1 MLYDVRLELH
11 YDYEGVVHGDRH
23 LIRVAPITIPNV
35 QRVIASA
42 ISFEPR
48 PDSETTFTDFFGN
61 NVSTVSYAAYHERL
75 DVRLAA
81 RIQVEDI
88 TPPADLSPNL
98 DSLRRDLDTLWS
110 LGPHSPHHF
119 LAPSPRV
126 ALSKSITDYA
136 RQSVARTA
144 SVRAAAMDLC
154 LSIHRDFDYDRKA
167 TKVDTPPLEAFELKR
182 GVCQDFVHVMI
193 AGLRGVGI
201 PAAYVSGF
209 LRTLPPKGKPRL
221 EGADAMHAWVRVW
234 CGQHQGWLEFD
245 PTNAMLAGPDHITIG
260 HGRDYA
266 DISPIVGVLRTSSS
280 GHETKQAVD
289 VVRVE

>member
-11 YDYEGVVHGDRH
+11 YDYEGYVHGDRH
-23 LIRVAPITIPNV
+23 LIRVAPISIPNV
-35 QRVIASA
+35 QRVIAS
-42 ISFEPR
+42 SMSLDPR
-48 PDSETTFTDFFGN
+48 PDTETSFVDFFGN
-61 NVSTVSYAAYHERL
+61 AVTTVSYAGYHDRL
-75 DVRLAA
+75 DVKLAA
-81 RIQVEDI
+81 RISVEDI
-88 TPPADLSPNL
+88 NPPADLSPNL
-98 DSLRRDLDTLWS
+98 EGLNRDLASLWTLD
-110 LGPHSPHHF
+110 GHSPHHF

-126 ALSKSITDYA
+126 SLSRQITEYA
-136 RQSVARTA
+136 MQSVARTT

-154 LSIHRDFDYDRKA
+154 LSIHRDFAYDRES
-167 TKVDTPPLEAFELKR
+167 TDVDTAPEEAFALRR

-209 LRTLPPKGKPRL
+209 LRTIPPKGQPRL

-260 HGRDYA
+260 HGRDYS
-266 DISPIVGVLRTSSS
+266 DISPIVGVLRTS
-280 GHETKQAVD
+280 GRHGTKQSVD
-289 VVRVE
+289 VIVVE